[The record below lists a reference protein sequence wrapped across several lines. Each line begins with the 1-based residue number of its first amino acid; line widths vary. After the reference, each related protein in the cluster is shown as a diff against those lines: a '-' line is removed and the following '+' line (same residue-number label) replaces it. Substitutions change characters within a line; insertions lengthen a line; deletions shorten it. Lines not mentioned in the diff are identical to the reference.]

1 MHRLLTL
8 LLVFAFAVAVAPSF
22 ASAAD
27 GKVYELR
34 TYTTYEGKLPD
45 LLARFRDHTIKIF
58 ERHGMKNIGYWVPTD
73 EPRSTNTLIYV
84 LEHSSREAAKKSW
97 DGFRADPEWVKA
109 RAASEANGKIT
120 VKVESIFME
129 ATDFSKL
136 K

>member
-1 MHRLLTL
+1 MHRLLSLILT
-8 LLVFAFAVAVAPSF
+8 VAFAVSVASPV

-45 LLARFRDHTIKIF
+45 LLARFRNHTLKIF

-97 DGFRADPEWVKA
+97 DAFRADPEWVKV

-120 VKVESIFME
+120 EKVESIFME